1 MRLQRTFSSF
11 PSGSPGY
18 ALLLLRLV
26 VGASAAIQ
34 SGLMVA
40 SVHATL
46 STTIVAAISFGVAGL
61 TLIVGFLTPIASL
74 LACVG
79 GAWVMTTYSL
89 ADPKLL
95 FDSRM
100 AQFEFMIMA
109 LALAILGPGAISL
122 DARLFGRR
130 EVTIR
135 EE

>member
-40 SVHATL
+40 SVHPTL
-46 STTIVAAISFGVAGL
+46 SMTTVAAVSFGVAGL
-61 TLIVGFLTPIASL
+61 TVIVGFLTPIASL
-74 LACVG
+74 LACLG
-79 GAWVMTTYSL
+79 GAWVMMTYSL
-89 ADPKLL
+89 GEPKLL

-100 AQFEFMIMA
+100 AQFEFLVIA

-135 EE
+135 EG

>member
-34 SGLMVA
+34 SVLMVA

-46 STTIVAAISFGVAGL
+46 SMTIVAAVSFGMAGL
-61 TLIVGFLTPIASL
+61 ALVAGFLTPIASL
-74 LACVG
+74 WACLG
-79 GAWVMTTYSL
+79 GAWVMTTYGL
-89 ADPKLL
+89 AEPNLL

-100 AQFEFMIMA
+100 AQFEFMVMA
-109 LALAILGPGAISL
+109 LALAVLGPGAISL

-135 EE
+135 EG